1 MPAQQKFFLGTAAFL
16 GALAVILGA
25 FGAHGLENRV
35 PPERLETFETGVR
48 YHMYHAIA
56 MLVVACAV
64 PVLWKD
70 PWAAAACW
78 AWLVGILIFSGS
90 LYTLTLTGLR
100 WLGAITPIGGVAFV
114 LGWGFLV
121 AASARLT
128 ST

>member
-1 MPAQQKFFLGTAAFL
+1 RRRRGLVGDRPRRRFHVFTRPGGQNMPAQQKFFLGTAAFL

-90 LYTLTLTGLR
+90 LYTLT
-100 WLGAITPIGGVAFV
+100 
-114 LGWGFLV
+114 
-121 AASARLT
+121 
-128 ST
+128 